1 MKQFTWFRKVYQN
14 KKSKFI
20 IQMHK
25 TCYKRKKI
33 RKTNSVDVTK
43 CSDIEI
49 VYSLY
54 FSNCICII
62 SELAQKLQGTS
73 Y

>member
-25 TCYKRKKI
+25 TCYKRKTKKEKQTVLMWQNAHI
-33 RKTNSVDVTK
+33 YYISV
-43 CSDIEI
+43 
-49 VYSLY
+49 
-54 FSNCICII
+54 
-62 SELAQKLQGTS
+62 
-73 Y
+73 